1 MAAMIVLSKLET
13 LRRCLQRIKDKV
25 PDNSDILLADYDLQ
39 DIVSVNLERAVQA
52 CVDIAAHLL
61 ARLDITPPATMAES
75 FDKLHEAGVIDQQVF
90 ERMTKAVGFRNIT
103 VHEYEKIDWLIVY
116 KIATEHLVDFEN
128 FARQVKRWADE
139 KGE

>member
-1 MAAMIVLSKLET
+1 MIVLNKLET

-25 PDNSDILLADYDLQ
+25 PENSTILIADYDLQ

-52 CVDIAAHLL
+52 SVDIAAHLL
-61 ARLDITPPATMAES
+61 ARLDIMPPATMAES
-75 FDKLHEAGVIDQQVF
+75 FEKLHKAGIIDQQVF
-90 ERMTKAVGFRNIT
+90 ERMTKAVGFRNIA

-116 KIATEHLVDFEN
+116 KIATEHLVGFEN
-128 FARQVKRWADE
+128 FARQVKCWADE